1 MDVPTAAGP
10 HAHAKDGDEVA
21 APQGSRLGW
30 LMSPRGLFSVFLSL
44 GIGTLVGVVL
54 FTMVYANGASYLSS
68 DPKACVNCHVMN
80 TEYNAWVKS
89 SHGKVATCNDCHTPH
104 DLVGKYLTK
113 AEHGWN
119 HSLAFTTGNFPQ
131 NIQIKERSMAT
142 VEENCLRCHQ
152 QLVEGIQ
159 HSRPTNQKVSCVQCH
174 ADVGHMR

>member
-1 MDVPTAAGP
+1 MPRDRKTEKSPL
-10 HAHAKDGDEVA
+10 GD
-21 APQGSRLGW
+21 
-30 LMSPRGLFSVFLSL
+30 MSHPRR
-44 GIGTLVGVVL
+44 
-54 FTMVYANGASYLSS
+54 
-68 DPKACVNCHVMN
+68 
-80 TEYNAWVKS
+80 
-89 SHGKVATCNDCHTPH
+89 

-131 NIQIKERSMAT
+131 NIQIKERSLAT

>member
-68 DPKACVNCHVMN
+68 DPKA
-80 TEYNAWVKS
+80 
-89 SHGKVATCNDCHTPH
+89 
-104 DLVGKYLTK
+104 
-113 AEHGWN
+113 
-119 HSLAFTTGNFPQ
+119 
-131 NIQIKERSMAT
+131 
-142 VEENCLRCHQ
+142 
-152 QLVEGIQ
+152 
-159 HSRPTNQKVSCVQCH
+159 
-174 ADVGHMR
+174 

>member
-1 MDVPTAAGP
+1 MGR
-10 HAHAKDGDEVA
+10 DGSL
-21 APQGSRLGW
+21 SRLRRYLWTPKGF
-30 LMSPRGLFSVFLSL
+30 LSALAMFVGGSLIGVGLFTF
-44 GIGTLVGVVL
+44 G
-54 FTMVYANGASYLSS
+54 YARGWSYLSN

-80 TEYNAWVKS
+80 DQYRGWLKS

-131 NIQIKERSMAT
+131 NIQIKERSLAT

-159 HSRPTNQKVSCVQCH
+159 HSRPPNQKVSCVQCH